1 MVYTLRQSELS
12 LINTIVACARSKSP
26 LALLALWNFLI
37 YRALEFLKE
46 SYEKN
51 EMPATFESFLDQL

>member
-12 LINTIVACARSKSP
+12 LINTIMACARSKSP
-26 LALLALWNFLI
+26 LALLNFLI